1 MACVTFRAVS
11 ATRALAPRSKTSRA
25 GRRAARGVRAA
36 ATDPATKISFPDTN
50 SAGLTV
56 LGAGCRVKRVAIID
70 VKVYALAMYVDADA
84 ARAQKG
90 KGLLNGDYD
99 KELAIELARDVDGK
113 TFMEAMDESLGPRI
127 REIATNMATAED
139 EDGNFMASVAEAA
152 EKAEEAAVDSL
163 DAMRDGFSSLK
174 LKQGTKMTITWTS
187 NGCAIAVAGAAKMEF
202 ESAEF
207 AKALLDVYVGEGPV
221 APAAAQTFEK
231 GLAAL

>member
-1 MACVTFRAVS
+1 M
-11 ATRALAPRSKTSRA
+11 
-25 GRRAARGVRAA
+25 
-36 ATDPATKISFPDTN
+36 
-50 SAGLTV
+50 

-70 VKVYALAMYVDADA
+70 VKIYALAMYVDADA

-152 EKAEEAAVDSL
+152 EKAEEAA
-163 DAMRDGFSSLK
+163 
-174 LKQGTKMTITWTS
+174 
-187 NGCAIAVAGAAKMEF
+187 AV
-202 ESAEF
+202 
-207 AKALLDVYVGEGPV
+207 
-221 APAAAQTFEK
+221 TH
-231 GLAAL
+231 

>member
-1 MACVTFRAVS
+1 VLAARAF
-11 ATRALAPRSKTSRA
+11 TPDSKTSRT
-25 GRRAARGVRAA
+25 GRRAARVVRAA
-36 ATDPATKISFPDTN
+36 ATDPATKISFPDANAT
-50 SAGLTV
+50 GLTV

-113 TFMEAMDESLGPRI
+113 TFMEALSESLGPRI

-174 LKQGTKMTITWTS
+174 LKQGTKITISWTPK
-187 NGCAIAVAGAAKMEF
+187 GVTKCAIAIAGAAKMEF